1 MATFFKRS
9 RILETQIDAFLDA
22 ISQGAIVFKQAIR
35 DYLEGETEKF
45 EERIVTIGKLEA
57 KADELRR
64 TVESQLYG
72 QSLIPEH
79 RGDVLGLLEC
89 MDNVV
94 DTAKA
99 TLSQFSVESPDIP
112 HELDNEYTELAETA
126 ANAAESIVL
135 ATRAFFRDVHAV
147 KDHLHK
153 VYFYEKEADKIGDRL
168 KRHVFSL
175 EIDLSQKTHLRYFA
189 LNIDNLADRA
199 EEVADRLSIYAIKRE
214 I

>member
-45 EERIVTIGKLEA
+45 EERIVAIGKLEA
-57 KADELRR
+57 EADELRR
-64 TVESQLYG
+64 TVESQLYS

-79 RGDVLGLLEC
+79 RGDVLGLLEN

-94 DTAKA
+94 DTAKT
-99 TLSQFSVESPDIP
+99 TLNQFSVESPDIP
-112 HELDNEYTELAETA
+112 PELNREYTELAETA

-135 ATRAFFRDVHAV
+135 ATRAFFRDINAV
-147 KDHLHK
+147 TDHLHK
-153 VYFYEKEADKIGDRL
+153 VHFYEKEADKIGNRL

-175 EIDLSQKTHLRYFA
+175 ELDLSQKIHLRYFA
-189 LNIDNLADRA
+189 LHIDNLADRA
-199 EEVADRLSIYAIKRE
+199 EQVADRLSIYAIKRE

>member
-9 RILETQIDAFLDA
+9 KMLETQIDAFLDA
-22 ISQGAIVFKQAIR
+22 ISQGAIIFKQAIR

>member
-9 RILETQIDAFLDA
+9 RMLETQIDAFLDA
-22 ISQGAIVFKQAIR
+22 ISQGAIIFKQAIR

-189 LNIDNLADRA
+189 LNIDNLAERA